1 MILEKEKITEKE
13 IKDYSLIELLKI
25 KREIFFSNDF
35 YKYSNDEKKAFLE
48 ENKVDIDLEINT
60 RNENAIF
67 IAGIAIFTFGLAWG
81 ITTPDFLV
89 PLSLMT
95 GALSLMM
102 FTQTEKFKKIG
113 KKIWLS
119 REGDSEILKLVMF
132 FGCVVKED
140 VLKAFI
146 KEYGQ
151 SELVNLLY
159 KKECL
164 TYKDLYDYINSKAE
178 YKNQDIK
185 KQKLEE
191 AVKCL
196 AEK

>member
-13 IKDYSLIELLKI
+13 IKDYSLIELLEI
-25 KREIFFSNDF
+25 KRENFFRNDF
-35 YKYSNDEKKAFLE
+35 YKYSNDEKKAFFE
-48 ENKVDIDLEINT
+48 QDNT
-60 RNENAIF
+60 RNEIAIS
-67 IAGIAIFTFGLAWG
+67 IAGLAVFTVGFAWG
-81 ITTPDFLV
+81 ITTPAFLG

-95 GALSLMM
+95 GALILTI
-102 FTQTEKFKKIG
+102 FTLTEKFKKICT
-113 KKIWLS
+113 KICLS
-119 REGDSEILKLVMF
+119 READSERLKLAMF
-132 FGCVVKED
+132 LGCVVKED
-140 VLKAFI
+140 VLKGFI

>member
-25 KREIFFSNDF
+25 KREFFFSNDF

-102 FTQTEKFKKIG
+102 FTQTEKFKKICT
-113 KKIWLS
+113 KICLS
-119 REGDSEILKLVMF
+119 REGDSEKLKLAMF
-132 FGCVVKED
+132 LGCVVKED
-140 VLKAFI
+140 VLKGFI

-151 SELVNLLY
+151 SELVSLLY
-159 KKECL
+159 KKEYL
-164 TYKDLYDYINSKAE
+164 TYKDLYDYINSKTE
-178 YKNQDIK
+178 YKKLDIK

>member
-119 REGDSEILKLVMF
+119 REGDSESLKLVMF

-151 SELVNLLY
+151 SELVSLLY
-159 KKECL
+159 KKEYL
-164 TYKDLYDYINSKAE
+164 TYKDLYDYINSKTE
-178 YKNQDIK
+178 YKKLDIK